1 MNDPTEST
9 RRDIVHDINSNP
21 GNREQLEKQYG
32 EVYAIL
38 KMDELFEIT
47 GFMAPFVAVRRRA
60 DDVKG
65 TMMFQDNPRYYF
77 NFKEV

>member
-1 MNDPTEST
+1 MNDPTGSI

-32 EVYAIL
+32 EVYTTDEV
-38 KMDELFEIT
+38 DELFEIT
-47 GFMAPFVAVRRRA
+47 GFIAPFVVVRRRA

-77 NFKEV
+77 SFKET